1 MFSEKTIPSAALAF
15 VVPFVLHGMIV
26 IILYG
31 GVLHGRTAIEHVV
44 VNVSIV
50 VSEVVGISFLVKPFR
65 KYVVPI
71 ALGYFPAMYAALFVF
86 GFLIVGRLF
95 GDCL

>member
-1 MFSEKTIPSAALAF
+1 MLSDKTIPSAALAF

-26 IILYG
+26 IILG

-71 ALGYFPAMYAALFVF
+71 ALGYFPAMYAALFMF
-86 GFLIVGRLF
+86 GFLIVGQLF
-95 GDCL
+95 GDWL